1 VDDFEDLDPFPDPP
15 LAACSTGST
24 GRYLSHSA
32 GSQPSASANFKG
44 NRHMSHPESIHAG
57 SLTSFPSLDR
67 SLIRS
72 SGLQSSAPPG
82 NASLGLARK
91 RTYFIVKGV
100 MFPF

>member
-1 VDDFEDLDPFPDPP
+1 LKARVLHLIICE
-15 LAACSTGST
+15 GS
-24 GRYLSHSA
+24 R
-32 GSQPSASANFKG
+32 PSASANFKG

-82 NASLGLARK
+82 NASLGPARK